1 MLTDDVL
8 VGQLILTTFGKDR
21 RTFQNREHVFPINSF
36 ALQHNFM
43 LVGAKS
49 ETLILETD
57 VGGNVTV
64 LCIRSLPTCWPC
76 P

>member
-8 VGQLILTTFGKDR
+8 VGQLILTTYGKDR
-21 RTFQNREHVFPINSF
+21 RDAHFKTEIMFFFPINSF

-64 LCIRSLPTCWPC
+64 LYY
-76 P
+76 

>member
-21 RTFQNREHVFPINSF
+21 RTFPINSF

-64 LCIRSLPTCWPC
+64 HAV
-76 P
+76 